1 MSNRPA
7 KEPSVE
13 ELLVRAEELK
23 QYLNVLN
30 ATINNYVNQYRE
42 LQLAGETLKNLP
54 ESGGEGYTILD
65 RLSMVLVP
73 ITIDPAWKAKVLV
86 NLGLGYYLKSD
97 RDKALAI
104 VSKRIAELERLIN
117 ELQARYRQYLQEY
130 SAIQDRLAAF
140 LGKEE
145 ETKG

>member
-1 MSNRPA
+1 MSRQPA

-30 ATINNYVNQYRE
+30 AAINNYVNQYRE

-54 ESGGEGYTILD
+54 EGGGEGYTILD
-65 RLSMVLVP
+65 RLSTVLIP
-73 ITIDPAWKAKVLV
+73 IIIDPAWKEKVLV

-104 VSKRIAELERLIN
+104 VNRRIAELEKLIN

-130 SAIQDRLAAF
+130 SAIQDKLAAF
-140 LGKEE
+140 LSREE